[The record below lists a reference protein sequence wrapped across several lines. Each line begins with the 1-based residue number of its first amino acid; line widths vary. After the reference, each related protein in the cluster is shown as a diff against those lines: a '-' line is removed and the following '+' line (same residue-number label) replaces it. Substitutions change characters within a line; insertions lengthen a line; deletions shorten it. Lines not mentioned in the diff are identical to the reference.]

1 MWWLAVPVAIGVAA
15 YIIDEL
21 SNEAGEERD
30 RWESK
35 REEVEHDLQWHKEN
49 IKRHLDEAKN
59 TYDFHQLINMHYS
72 SVKVADEAYKLLT
85 DARVTLN
92 AIGKAIGT
100 AKKERDALREKRKKS
115 KSKKEREEIT
125 KEIDSLISLRKQ
137 LFAQKEEIEE
147 HKSEFYSR
155 VKSLNTQTRELKFL
169 IRDTTGYK
177 GEEWYERLEQRKRNR
192 C

>member
-59 TYDFHQLINMHYS
+59 IYDFHQLINMHYS

>member
-21 SNEAGEERD
+21 TDEAGAERD

-35 REEVEHDLQWHKEN
+35 RKEVEHDLEWHKEN

-59 TYDFHQLINMHYS
+59 TYDFHQLVNMHYS

-85 DARVTLN
+85 DARVTLK
-92 AIGKAIGT
+92 AIGKAIGA
-100 AKKERDALREKRKKS
+100 AKKERDVLKEKRKKS
-115 KSKKEREEIT
+115 KSKKEREEFT
-125 KEIDSLISLRKQ
+125 KEIESLINLRKQ
-137 LFAQKEEIEE
+137 LFSQKEEIEE
-147 HKSEFYSR
+147 QKSEFYIR
-155 VKSLNTQTRELKFL
+155 VKSLNAQTRELKCL

-177 GEEWYERLEQRKRNR
+177 GEEWYECLEQRKMSRY
-192 C
+192 